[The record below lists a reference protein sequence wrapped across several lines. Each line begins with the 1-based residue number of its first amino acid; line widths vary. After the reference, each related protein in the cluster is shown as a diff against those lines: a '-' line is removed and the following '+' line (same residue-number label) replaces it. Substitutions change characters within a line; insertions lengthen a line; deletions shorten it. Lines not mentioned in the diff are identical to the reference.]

1 MNIKNEIKEAFSEN
15 KKIFL
20 ILIILFAI
28 GFVIGAILAN
38 DIAPILM
45 PILKEAMIEENATS
59 IDAFNIMSH
68 NLNSAITIIFASV
81 FFAIFAVISIIS
93 NGFVIGFMAGYTVK
107 SVNTLILYLVL
118 ILPHGIIEL
127 PALFCSCASG
137 ILLFLFIFRT
147 IKDKIDHYSFYDAF
161 DNNRNTLKHM
171 LILMI
176 IAIVLFVIAALIEG
190 FITPELGNIANQ
202 LMGGEKLF

>member
-1 MNIKNEIKEAFSEN
+1 MNITNEIKEAFSEN

-20 ILIILFAI
+20 VLLVLFAI
-28 GFVIGAILAN
+28 GFVIGAILAD

-45 PILKEAMIEENATS
+45 PVLKEAIMEENVTS

-68 NLNSAITIIFASV
+68 NLNTAAMIIFASAL
-81 FFAIFAVISIIS
+81 FGIFAAISAIT
-93 NGFVIGFMAGYTVK
+93 NGFVLGFMAGYTVK

-137 ILLFLFIFRT
+137 ILLFLFIFRFL
-147 IKDKIDHYSFYDAF
+147 KDKINHYSFYDAF
-161 DNNRNTLKHM
+161 DNNRNALKHM

-190 FITPELGNIANQ
+190 FITPELGNVANQ